1 MLRESSRVASTILM
15 IVLALFVAACGQGS
29 SSTGSGSSS
38 GGSSSSNSSALKIV
52 VIPKTIGNNYWD
64 TVQAGAQCAAS
75 KQTNVKIVW
84 DGTTTETDVTGQI
97 TMLQNYITQKPS
109 GIIYAATDAK
119 ALGNISNQATQQSIP
134 VENIDSGTTPQPS
147 DVPLFAT
154 DNTASA
160 AKAADLLGAALGG
173 KGKIAIIEFVKGSA
187 TNDQRVNG
195 FKTELAAKYPNVQIV
210 ADQQSNSDFNQALSV
225 TQDILGKYPNL
236 NGIFGANDQSA
247 TGAAQ
252 AVGAAGL
259 KGKVKIVGWDASPT
273 EIKDLQDGTI
283 SDLVL
288 QNPFKM
294 GFDSVKALVNQLRNN
309 VKATNEDT
317 GVTFVS
323 QANLSDPK
331 IKAALNPTC
340 ANQAS

>member
-1 MLRESSRVASTILM
+1 MLRQSSRVSSTILM
-15 IVLALFVAACGQGS
+15 IVLALFVAACGQ
-29 SSTGSGSSS
+29 SSTSTGNGSSS
-38 GGSSSSNSSALKIV
+38 GSSSSALKIV
-52 VIPKTIGNNYWD
+52 VVPKTIGNNYWD

-75 KQTNVKIVW
+75 KQANVQIVW
-84 DGTTTETDVTGQI
+84 NGTTTETDVTGQI

-119 ALGNISNQATQQSIP
+119 ALGNISNQATQQGIP
-134 VENIDSGTTPQPS
+134 VENIDSGTNPQPS
-147 DVPLFAT
+147 NVPLFAT

-160 AKAADLLGAALGG
+160 AKAADLLGTALGG

-323 QANLSDPK
+323 QANLSDSK
-331 IKAALNPTC
+331 IQAALNPTC

>member
-1 MLRESSRVASTILM
+1 MLRQSSRVSSTILM

-29 SSTGSGSSS
+29 TSTGSGSSS
-38 GGSSSSNSSALKIV
+38 GGSSSSALKIV

-75 KQTNVKIVW
+75 KQQNVKIVW
-84 DGTTTETDVTGQI
+84 NGTTTETDVTGQI

-119 ALGNISNQATQQSIP
+119 ALGIISNQATQQSIP
-134 VENIDSGTTPQPS
+134 VENIDSGTNPQPS

-259 KGKVKIVGWDASPT
+259 KSKVKIVGWDASPT

-283 SDLVL
+283 TNLVL

-331 IKAALNPTC
+331 IQAALTPTC